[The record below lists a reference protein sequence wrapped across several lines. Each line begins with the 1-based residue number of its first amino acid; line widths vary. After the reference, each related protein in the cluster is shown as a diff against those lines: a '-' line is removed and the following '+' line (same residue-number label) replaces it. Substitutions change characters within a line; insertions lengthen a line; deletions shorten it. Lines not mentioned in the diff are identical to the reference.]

1 MLKFQVVLDKL
12 TPSIKKI
19 NDELKNLPKEAYD
32 VWRDNTPVKSGNAR
46 RKTTLGGNQIRA
58 DYPYAVP
65 LDKGRSKQAPQGML
79 KPTDTFIKNRVKK
92 ILGA

>member
-1 MLKFQVVLDKL
+1 MLKFKLIVDKM
-12 TPSIKKI
+12 TPQLKKI
-19 NDELKNLPKEAYD
+19 NVELASLPKQAFD
-32 VWRDNTPVKSGNAR
+32 VWKGVTPVKSGNAR
-46 RKTTLGGNQIRA
+46 RKTTLAGNEIRA

-79 KPTDTFIKNRVKK
+79 KPTDQFIRNKVKK